1 LPRLLLI
8 DENLS
13 RRIASELRK
22 RGKNS
27 VAIVGTD
34 LRGAKDPDLLRA
46 IAREYEDAVLVTG
59 DDNMPATHADVLR
72 ETRVTVAIIAPER
85 EGNITTDEWEREI
98 VHRWAHRMESQPIGS
113 IRRYYLFGS
122 REWRPRRRS
131 SARRSGT

>member
-1 LPRLLLI
+1 VPRQLLI

-22 RGKNS
+22 RGKNAI
-27 VAIVGTD
+27 AIVGTD

-46 IAREYEDAVLVTG
+46 IARDYEDAVLVTG

-72 ETRVTVAIIAPER
+72 ETRVSLAIIAPER
-85 EGNITTDEWEREI
+85 EGIFTTDEWDREI
-98 VHRWAHRMESQPIGS
+98 VHRWAHKMEAQEPGS
-113 IRRYYLFGS
+113 IRRYYLIGG

-131 SARRSGT
+131 SARRSSL